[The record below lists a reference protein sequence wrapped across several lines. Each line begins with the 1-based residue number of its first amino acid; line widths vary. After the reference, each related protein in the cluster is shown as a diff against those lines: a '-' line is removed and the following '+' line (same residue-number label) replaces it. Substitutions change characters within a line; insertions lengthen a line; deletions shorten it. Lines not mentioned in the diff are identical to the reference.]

1 MKPRSILASIPLW
14 ILLILF
20 ACATV
25 PDVVLAQDPPKSC
38 QETTERVLKPYL
50 DHMAAAED
58 AAKQYEEQNAEQIKK
73 IEEQIRLRQESR
85 KVFDDTQAKENE
97 DFGKHIQWGNEAIA
111 EAQADVQKRLAEM
124 RRQAVETRAQGR
136 DDHAAAIEESAAKL
150 AAELAAGQIGWYK
163 KELNHRD
170 TIKGWQEYVAKQT
183 QDRAERMA
191 AYAAGEVSQY
201 IHTLN
206 WRATWKDVEASIT
219 KQQEDLGQAQRR
231 AFAYYLPAINGR
243 LTGEGIDS
251 HLAERREELADAKAR
266 IAAGTFVLYVPALG
280 TRMDRNGVQNL
291 VAEARDQ
298 YRKTVNAWSAKTY
311 ANYNPMA
318 GSRPSNG
325 DIEKTIAEKRQ
336 ELMDFQAA
344 GEDARVYAAG
354 ARRTSRE
361 IREQIGAA
369 QAKGDNTAYNH
380 WHEILAAWKK
390 ACAEWIANKQ
400 KEIEQWEAIL
410 VKHKEVHKEDLEKQ
424 KANIDGRLQD
434 ALNQTPCGGAG
445 GAVDANG
452 AVIDRHHNRLDGL
465 SESDQEKQDRRDRY
479 DDRVY
484 VEPDGTVH
492 GDPRDAWIN
501 AMRDTGLSETQ
512 QQSVAERLTIIRGIL
527 KTKDFSDWLSGFK
540 DAAEMAQATAAIE
553 EFIQAMEGIDI
564 QTMKNADFYA
574 RRREI
579 RQLLPKVSEALE
591 SGMLSPGRIQR
602 YIDALVK
609 SGSGTR
615 ETRQQIRMLQG
626 LLDSSQDMKNLWR
639 SSAAWRNLARNFANE
654 AADGYRK
661 FVSGTSTQ
669 IAQRMD
675 ASWSKMSK
683 MDRGLLVLSVAA
695 ASAEAYD
702 RIQQGAAASD
712 AIARSS
718 VNFAIDLAIA
728 GFPITAAAEM
738 ATQILFTSYG
748 YATGDEAWAEGTLS
762 NTSKWVAQQALDQ
775 VADGAAY
782 LGEASVA
789 LERMVFNEPNIR
801 EILGNVDYG
810 RLRQSLSRVEDQIAA
825 LPPGHADEARLLR
838 MRETFRILIR
848 AKQQE
853 A

>member
-1 MKPRSILASIPLW
+1 MKPQSILASIPLW

-97 DFGKHIQWGNEAIA
+97 DFGNRIKWANEAIA
-111 EAQADVQKRLAEM
+111 EAQADVQKRLNEM
-124 RRQAVETRAQGR
+124 RKQAVEARAAGR
-136 DDHAAAIEESAAKL
+136 DDHADAIEESARKL
-150 AAELAAGQIGWYK
+150 AAELGAGKISWYK
-163 KELNHRD
+163 RELGQRH
-170 TIKGWQEYVAKQT
+170 TIAGWREYVAKQG

-191 AYAAGEVSQY
+191 AYGGGEVSHY
-201 IHTLN
+201 IRTLGT
-206 WRATWKDVEASIT
+206 RATWNGI
-219 KQQEDLGQAQRR
+219 ED
-231 AFAYYLPAINGR
+231 
-243 LTGEGIDS
+243 GI
-251 HLAERREELADAKAR
+251 AKKREELATAQKREYGYYLQAIGAGKTGREIDEYVTLRRDELADARAR
-266 IAAGTFVLYVPALG
+266 IAAGTYSVYVPALG
-280 TRMDRNGVQNL
+280 AGMDRNAVQKL
-291 VAEARDQ
+291 VGEARET
-298 YRKTVNAWSAKTY
+298 YRQTVRAWGAKTY
-311 ANYNPMA
+311 QNYNPACGM
-318 GSRPSNG
+318 GITNG
-325 DIEKTIAEKRQ
+325 RIEEIIAEKRQ
-336 ELMDFQAA
+336 DLLDFQAL
-344 GEDARVYAAG
+344 GEDARVYCAG
-354 ARRTSRE
+354 AGRTARE
-361 IREQIGAA
+361 IRERIAIA
-369 QAKGDNTAYNH
+369 QARNDNGAYNQA
-380 WHEILAAWKK
+380 HEVLAAWRK
-390 ACAEWIANKQ
+390 AREGLMANKQ
-400 KEIEQWEAIL
+400 KEIDRWEAIL
-410 VKHKEVHKEDLEKQ
+410 VKHKEIHTEDLAKQ

-615 ETRQQIRMLQG
+615 ETRQQIRMLQR

-669 IAQRMD
+669 IAQRID

>member
-1 MKPRSILASIPLW
+1 MKPRSILASIPLRT
-14 ILLILF
+14 LLILL

-25 PDVVLAQDPPKSC
+25 PDMVLAQDPPKTC
-38 QETTERVLKPYL
+38 QETTERVLKPFL
-50 DHMAAAED
+50 DRVAAAEE

-85 KVFDDTQAKENE
+85 KVFDEAQAKENE
-97 DFGKHIQWGNEAIA
+97 DFGKRIQWGNEAIA
-111 EAQADVQKRLAEM
+111 EAQADVQKRLSEM
-124 RRQAVETRAQGR
+124 RRQAVEARAQGR

-150 AAELAAGQIGWYK
+150 AAELAAGTISWYK
-163 KELNHRD
+163 KELNRRD

-183 QDRAERMA
+183 QDRGQRMA

-206 WRATWKDVEASIT
+206 WRATWKDVEASIA
-219 KQQEDLGQAQRR
+219 KQQEDLRQAQQR
-231 AFAYYLPAINGR
+231 AFAYYLAAINSR

-251 HLAERREELADAKAR
+251 HLAERREELADARAR
-266 IAAGTFVLYVPALG
+266 IAGGTFVVYVPPLNLR
-280 TRMDRNGVQNL
+280 TDRNGVQKI
-291 VAEARDQ
+291 VADARDA

-311 ANYNPMA
+311 TNYNPLH
-318 GSRPSNG
+318 GGRPSNG
-325 DIEKTIAEKRQ
+325 DIEKTIAKKRQ
-336 ELMDFQAA
+336 ELMDFQAL
-344 GEDARVYAAG
+344 GEDATVYAAG
-354 ARRTSRE
+354 SRRTSRE

-369 QAKGDNTAYNH
+369 QAKGDNGAYNR
-380 WHEILAAWKK
+380 WYEVLAAWKK
-390 ACAEWIANKQ
+390 AHAEWMANKQ
-400 KEIEQWEAIL
+400 KEIDRWEAIL
-410 VKHKEVHKEDLEKQ
+410 ARHKEIHTEDLAKQ

-434 ALNQTPCGGAG
+434 ALNQTPCGGTG

-452 AVIDRHHNRLDGL
+452 EVIDRHHNRLDGL

-553 EFIQAMEGIDI
+553 EFIQAMEGIDL

-615 ETRQQIRMLQG
+615 ETRAQIRMLQG

-654 AADGYRK
+654 TADAYRQ
-661 FVSGTSTQ
+661 FVSGSSTQ
-669 IAQRMD
+669 VAQRLD
-675 ASWSKMSK
+675 ASLSKMTK
-683 MDRGLLVLSVAA
+683 LDKGLLLLSVAA
-695 ASAEAYD
+695 ATAEAYD
-702 RIQQGAAASD
+702 RIEQGAATSD

-738 ATQILFTSYG
+738 ATQILFTSYS
-748 YATGDEAWAEGTLS
+748 YATGDEAIAQGTLS